1 MTASSSSSTT
11 TRLLTRA
18 GDEDLSDITALD
30 LVYST
35 GLLLFPTTH
44 PHLPANGSVSQPL
57 YSPFV
62 ACVQALTMQAAL

>member
-1 MTASSSSSTT
+1 MTASSSSSS

-44 PHLPANGSVSQPL
+44 QPANGSVSQPL